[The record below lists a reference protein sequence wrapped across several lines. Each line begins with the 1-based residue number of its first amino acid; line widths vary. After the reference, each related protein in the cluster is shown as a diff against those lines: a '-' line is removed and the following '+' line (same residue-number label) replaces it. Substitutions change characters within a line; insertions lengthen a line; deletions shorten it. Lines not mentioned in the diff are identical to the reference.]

1 MNSGFAFALVILAIA
16 VFTSVFR
23 LGGFSVAL
31 DYLRDPKNKK
41 IAAGIKMFAGAGIAI
56 GIIFGLLLFSSNAN
70 GAEEE
75 RVEWFNYGEIFI
87 GVDFP
92 MKSGEN
98 SPQCVKQGPDSK
110 TTSNGG
116 IKANVIAY
124 GRLEVNAKY
133 QHHSCAFNEDVNLY
147 DKVGIETTYRLW

>member
-1 MNSGFAFALVILAIA
+1 MNSGFMFALIVVAITIVVA
-16 VFTSVFR
+16 TFR
-23 LGGFSVAL
+23 LGGFKNAFQ
-31 DYLRDPKNKK
+31 YLEDPANKK
-41 IAAGIKMFAGAGIAI
+41 IAAGIKMFAGAGII
-56 GIIFGLLLFSSNAN
+56 LGIIFGLLACSSTAEAAEREEVKWFS
-70 GAEEE
+70 
-75 RVEWFNYGEIFI
+75 YGEIFV

-98 SPQCVKQGPDSK
+98 SPQCTTKGPDSK

-133 QHHSCAFNEDVNLY
+133 QHHSCAFNEDINLY
-147 DKVGIETTYRLW
+147 DQVGIETTYRLW